1 MTTSSNQLVLIGLNE
16 INFSFIEKYIAAGYL
31 PTFKFLFEKYGYIE
45 TTSENKYEL
54 LEPWIQ
60 WVSIHT
66 GKSYAEHQVFR
77 LGDIV
82 DRPEL
87 TQLWEIAEQKGLTVG
102 AVSPFNAANR
112 LRNPSFFVPDPWT
125 QTPASGSTTLKA
137 LSNAVSAMVN
147 ANAKNEFDKSSMLAL
162 LKGVLAYVPV
172 GRYFDYL
179 KLGLKLKN
187 KATKANILDNL
198 LADVFLH
205 LWKKSK
211 PQFSSLFLNSG
222 AHEQHHYMFNSKV
235 YEGHIKNPDWYIKED
250 DDPVLDIL
258 LSYDK
263 ILKRLLALNCRL
275 FIATGLHQNPH
286 EHLTYYWRLKNHSDF
301 LALIGIDVAF
311 KAIPRMSR
319 DFLVEA
325 GTATDAQLIDQALS
339 GIHLNGKKF
348 FEVDNRGLSLFI
360 ELIYDD
366 NIVETDYLEVSG
378 KKIKVV
384 DFVAFVAIKNGEHNG
399 VGYFIDTASKKSES
413 QSIPVTEVFN
423 IITRAF

>member
-1 MTTSSNQLVLIGLNE
+1 
-16 INFSFIEKYIAAGYL
+16 
-31 PTFKFLFEKYGYIE
+31 
-45 TTSENKYEL
+45 
-54 LEPWIQ
+54 
-60 WVSIHT
+60 
-66 GKSYAEHQVFR
+66 
-77 LGDIV
+77 
-82 DRPEL
+82 
-87 TQLWEIAEQKGLTVG
+87 
-102 AVSPFNAANR
+102 
-112 LRNPSFFVPDPWT
+112 
-125 QTPASGSTTLKA
+125 
-137 LSNAVSAMVN
+137 
-147 ANAKNEFDKSSMLAL
+147 
-162 LKGVLAYVPV
+162 
-172 GRYFDYL
+172 
-179 KLGLKLKN
+179 
-187 KATKANILDNL
+187 
-198 LADVFLH
+198 
-205 LWKKSK
+205 
-211 PQFSSLFLNSG
+211 
-222 AHEQHHYMFNSKV
+222 
-235 YEGHIKNPDWYIKED
+235 KED